1 MIYAKSPYIVHVDDA
16 GLVSIEFKIS
26 CYVGTTPADRA
37 TGTSYEFAID
47 AINGEVTFDVS
58 PYIQEFLELETRAEA
73 IDNSGNICWVY
84 MEIDKD
90 TGSGLSGSYST
101 YLGDSLATLGYTTFE
116 EGVNYTTEPTQLITD
131 ARAYTSYAGINLIKG
146 ANTRLRIPVFRSL
159 ALLGSPYRLYSFDG
173 VNPAFIEAPSVTRTL
188 AANIDDQY
196 DYISIPN
203 GTKFLEYRDEADT
216 DSTTYYVTEVDDC
229 QNTPLRVFFINRYGF
244 IDEIQFFGR
253 TKDSYSVESSSYKKS
268 ILSGGTYESWDRQQ
282 TEINKRGTR
291 RITAS
296 SGMYPEGY
304 NEMFKQLMFS
314 TQVWVAE
321 NQQGVIVAGDQKPVR
336 IIETDI
342 EYKYSKYEK
351 KIEYTLTFEFANSV
365 INDVA

>member
-1 MIYAKSPYIVHVDDA
+1 MIYARSPFIVHVDDA
-16 GLVSIEFKIS
+16 GLEDIEFKIS
-26 CYVGTTPADRA
+26 CYVGTSTTDRA

-47 AINGEVTFDVS
+47 AVNGEVTFDVS
-58 PYIQEFLELETRAEA
+58 PYIQEFLELEARESPLST
-73 IDNSGNICWVY
+73 SGNICWVY

-90 TGSGLSGSYST
+90 TGAGLSGSYST
-101 YLGDSLATLGYTTFE
+101 YRTDTLATLGYSSFTD
-116 EGVNYTTEPTQLITD
+116 GVNYTGEPAQLITD
-131 ARAYTSYAGINLIKG
+131 AAAYSSYIGANFIKG
-146 ANTRLRIPVFRSL
+146 ANTTLTIPVFRTPQL
-159 ALLGSPYRLYSFDG
+159 AGSNYRLYSFDG
-173 VNPAFIEAPSVTRTL
+173 VNPAALGAPSVTQTTPSETS
-188 AANIDDQY
+188 DQY
-196 DYISIPN
+196 TYVTIPN
-203 GTKFLEYRDEADT
+203 GTKFMEYRDEADT
-216 DSTTYYVTEVDDC
+216 DVTTYYVTEVDDC

-244 IDEIQFFGR
+244 MDEIHFFGR
-253 TKDSYSVESSSYKKS
+253 SRDSYSVESSSYKKT
-268 ILSGGTYESWDRQQ
+268 LLTGGTYDFWERQQ

-296 SGMYPEGY
+296 SGLYPEGY

-321 NQQGVIVAGDQKPVR
+321 GTGSVGAGDQKPVK
-336 IIETDI
+336 IVETDI